1 MKSIF
6 RLVAFLV
13 LIVASYSL
21 PATAQ
26 HVAGNCDSGCPTR
39 VAGTSLAQ
47 IAVNATRGM
56 GSPARPSVAALRTP
70 GGGKTVTVAGSQS
83 FTSSVPLF
91 SIPGRNGLDVNLTLY
106 YNSFIWTVVGNSI
119 VLNADRDNPS
129 PGFRLDFGYVE
140 ISDDGSSAMLV
151 DPTGAK
157 HLLSSTG
164 ASSGVTTDSTYIQA
178 QIASTG
184 NVIWVTYKNGLIVTY
199 NVAPSNASLFRP
211 AQFKDTNGNIFSI
224 FYQDDSST
232 RLSQVIDPIG
242 RKLNFAYDPANPN
255 QVNSVTEVS
264 AGGVALRTY
273 TFGWTQNYPLYIAFT
288 KDTGSLVN
296 ANGSNPSTI
305 NVLTSVTRP
314 DGTHVS
320 FGYADWGLVG
330 RVSELS
336 APDANGNRAVR
347 YSTSYNWPI

>member
-83 FTSSVPLF
+83 FTYSVPLF
-91 SIPGRNGLDVNLTLY
+91 SISGRNGLDVNLTLY
-106 YNSFIWTVVGNSI
+106 YNSFIWTVMGNSI
-119 VLNADRDNPS
+119 VLNADRDEPS

-140 ISDDGSSAMLV
+140 GSDTDAVLV
-151 DPTGAK
+151 DPTGGK
-157 HLLSSTG
+157 HLLVPTG
-164 ASSGVTTDSTYIQA
+164 TSSGVSTDSTYIQA

-184 NVIWVTYKNGLIVTY
+184 NVIWVTYKNGLLVTY

-232 RLSQVIDPIG
+232 RLSQIIDDTG
-242 RKLNFAYDPANPN
+242 RKINFSYDP
-255 QVNSVTEVS
+255 
-264 AGGVALRTY
+264 
-273 TFGWTQNYPLYIAFT
+273 
-288 KDTGSLVN
+288 
-296 ANGSNPSTI
+296 SNPT
-305 NVLTSVTRP
+305 
-314 DGTHVS
+314 
-320 FGYADWGLVG
+320 
-330 RVSELS
+330 E
-336 APDANGNRAVR
+336 
-347 YSTSYNWPI
+347 